1 MHRYKVNAMV
11 GEGSFGHVYKAVRKD
26 DNQIVAIKVISKR
39 GRTSR
44 DLKTLRRECE
54 IQAHLKHPNVIE
66 MLESFETKHDLVV
79 VTEFATIDLHR
90 YMERNGYL
98 REDKGQRLICDLVSA
113 LYYLHSNRILHRDLK
128 PQNVLLD
135 EELRA
140 KLCDFGLARN
150 MTMSTHMLT
159 SIKGTPL
166 YMAPE
171 LLEEK
176 PYDHQA
182 DIWSLGCISYEC
194 LIGHPPFS
202 TTSILHLIKI
212 IKKDE
217 VTYPGY
223 LSKDS
228 RSFLQGLLEK
238 EPTMRASW
246 AQILCHPFVEGRLY
260 IKAGVKAENSP
271 FVNPQNIKTKST
283 KAPNLSKENN
293 VAQLNNKL
301 RSIKLDE
308 SQDDMTCSRD
318 SINAIPPSD
327 VENLETDLED
337 NIIVPFANESFQ
349 GDRLVKKINSDKN
362 STHLTRPPTIGGDM
376 FQIPGVHMPI
386 INSQTCYVNGNN
398 NMILNNLE
406 DNFTFGSD
414 SPEETLDKENEI
426 KEQNNSNM
434 VVNTLQENFALNDV
448 TNNGENLSSSRRRSE
463 SEELK
468 KTSPRKNQ
476 SLDVVMTE
484 KPKQTL
490 HLEKDCFR
498 ENTHRVNNENVQ
510 QQTSQEKIKQ
520 SKAGNQAGE
529 NESPKLR
536 HSKKE
541 QENFGN
547 SEQRT
552 ISVKVSNQSLEGKH
566 NTQNTPPCLMPG
578 WDSCDESQSPPME
591 SDEWLAFLERT
602 IQEVLDGELDSL
614 KQKNLVSI
622 IVAPLRNS
630 KAIPKVVESV
640 AQLLSLPFVLNEP
653 LSIMESINKV
663 YVDCKIVPNLMYAS
677 KLLIYERLQN
687 DSVTSLPRNTRSIN
701 EMNNEEIKC
710 ISRLYELICHLV
722 HLNLQFLNQFC
733 DAVAI
738 LSANEFLIN
747 FLNQEFRNS
756 HALRIANNILA
767 LLGCV
772 LRELPENAELVEKI
786 IFSPKVDLSSLM
798 RSSDDLL
805 RLRICMLMRLLGRY
819 SLRALQAAWT
829 KEVREAIELLAED
842 DNEEV
847 KQEAGNTVEELH
859 KFSFYS

>member
-1 MHRYKVNAMV
+1 MHRYKVHAMV
-11 GEGSFGHVYKAVRKD
+11 GEGSFGHVYKALRKD

-66 MLESFETKHDLVV
+66 MLESFETKHDLIV

-194 LIGHPPFS
+194 LVGHPPFS

-212 IKKDE
+212 IKKNE
-217 VTYPGY
+217 VSYPGY
-223 LSKDS
+223 LSRDS
-228 RSFLQGLLEK
+228 RSFLQALLEK

-246 AQILCHPFVEGRLY
+246 AHILCHPFVEGKLY
-260 IKAGVKAENSP
+260 IKAGVKSENSP
-271 FVNPQNIKTKST
+271 FVNPQSGKAKLSKSSSQT
-283 KAPNLSKENN
+283 KENN
-293 VAQLNNKL
+293 LNISKVTHKL
-301 RSIKLDE
+301 CSTKLDE
-308 SQDDMTCSRD
+308 SQDNMTCSRD

-327 VENLETDLED
+327 VEVLETDVED

-349 GDRLVKKINSDKN
+349 ADKLMSKNLVNEKSIP
-362 STHLTRPPTIGGDM
+362 RPNVLAGDM

-386 INSQTCYVNGNN
+386 INSQTCFVNGNN

-406 DNFTFGSD
+406 DNFTLNN
-414 SPEETLDKENEI
+414 TLMNDELNHGY
-426 KEQNNSNM
+426 NDNSNM
-434 VVNTLQENFALNDV
+434 VINTLQENLDANDADNFSNDNYNSSIQEANNTTLKIAQ
-448 TNNGENLSSSRRRSE
+448 TNDG
-463 SEELK
+463 
-468 KTSPRKNQ
+468 Q
-476 SLDVVMTE
+476 
-484 KPKQTL
+484 
-490 HLEKDCFR
+490 HLENHCFR
-498 ENTHRVNNENVQ
+498 ENTHRINNDGSSELSNEKGLR
-510 QQTSQEKIKQ
+510 QESTEKLKR
-520 SKAGNQAGE
+520 SKRGD
-529 NESPKLR
+529 
-536 HSKKE
+536 
-541 QENFGN
+541 QENSQDN
-547 SEQRT
+547 EHKAN
-552 ISVKVSNQSLEGKH
+552 SVKTSIQSLEGKH
-566 NTQNTPPCLMPG
+566 NTQNSPPCLMPG

-591 SDEWLAFLERT
+591 SDEWLAFLQRT
-602 IQEVLDGELDSL
+602 IREVLYGELDSL
-614 KQKNLVSI
+614 RQKNLVSI
-622 IVAPLRNS
+622 IVAPLRNT
-630 KAIPKVVESV
+630 KAIPKVIESV

-663 YVDCKIVPNLMYAS
+663 YIDCKIVPNLMYAS
-677 KLLIYERLQN
+677 KLLIYERLAN
-687 DSVTSLPRNTRSIN
+687 DSLTSSPPRQIRTVDCMR
-701 EMNNEEIKC
+701 EEEIKC
-710 ISRLYELICHLV
+710 ISRLYELVCHLV

-747 FLNQEFRNS
+747 FLNQDFKNS

-767 LLGCV
+767 LLCCV

-786 IFSPKVDLSSLM
+786 IFSPKVDLGRLM
-798 RSSDDLL
+798 QSNNDLL
-805 RLRICMLMRLLGRY
+805 RLRICMLLRLLGRY
-819 SLRALQAAWT
+819 SLRALQAAWSP
-829 KEVREAIELLAED
+829 EVREAIEQLSED
-842 DNEEV
+842 NNEDV
-847 KQEAGNTVEELH
+847 KVEAGNTMEELR

>member
-66 MLESFETKHDLVV
+66 MLESFETKHDLIV

-194 LIGHPPFS
+194 LVGHPPFS

-212 IKKDE
+212 IKKNE

-223 LSKDS
+223 LSRDS
-228 RSFLQGLLEK
+228 RSFLQALLEK

-246 AQILCHPFVEGRLY
+246 AQILCHPFVEGKLY
-260 IKAGVKAENSP
+260 IKAGVKSENSP
-271 FVNPQNIKTKST
+271 FVNPQSGKTKLT
-283 KAPNLSKENN
+283 KSSSHNLNLAKVN
-293 VAQLNNKL
+293 QKL

-308 SQDDMTCSRD
+308 SRDNMTCSRD

-327 VENLETDLED
+327 VEVLETDVED
-337 NIIVPFANESFQ
+337 NIIVPFANESFEA
-349 GDRLVKKINSDKN
+349 DKLISKN
-362 STHLTRPPTIGGDM
+362 LPNEKSMPLMPRPDVMGGNM

-386 INSQTCYVNGNN
+386 INSQTCFVNGNN

-406 DNFTFGSD
+406 DNFALSD
-414 SPEETLDKENEI
+414 TLRNDNY
-426 KEQNNSNM
+426 NNMAYNDNSNM
-434 VVNTLQENFALNDV
+434 VINTLQENLDANDAENYQDNNNSNIQDAASDANNTTLN
-448 TNNGENLSSSRRRSE
+448 NSHSNEG
-463 SEELK
+463 
-468 KTSPRKNQ
+468 Q
-476 SLDVVMTE
+476 HLDN
-484 KPKQTL
+484 
-490 HLEKDCFR
+490 HSFR
-498 ENTHRVNNENVQ
+498 ETTHRVNNDSSSEF
-510 QQTSQEKIKQ
+510 SHEKGLKQEKSSEKLK
-520 SKAGNQAGE
+520 SSMRGDHE
-529 NESPKLR
+529 NSQDN
-536 HSKKE
+536 E
-541 QENFGN
+541 QKSN
-547 SEQRT
+547 
-552 ISVKVSNQSLEGKH
+552 SVKASIQSLEGKH
-566 NTQNTPPCLMPG
+566 NTQNSPPCLMPG

-591 SDEWLAFLERT
+591 SDEWLAFLQRT

-622 IVAPLRNS
+622 IVAPLRNT
-630 KAIPKVVESV
+630 KAIPKVIESV

-663 YVDCKIVPNLMYAS
+663 YIDCKIVPNLMYAS
-677 KLLIYERLQN
+677 KLLIYERLAN
-687 DSVTSLPRNTRSIN
+687 DSITSLPRQIRTVNYMRD
-701 EMNNEEIKC
+701 EEIKC
-710 ISRLYELICHLV
+710 ISRLYELVCHLV

-747 FLNQEFRNS
+747 FLNQDFKNP

-767 LLGCV
+767 LLCCV

-786 IFSPKVDLSSLM
+786 IFSPKVDLSALM
-798 RSSDDLL
+798 QSTNDLL

-819 SLRALQAAWT
+819 SLRALQAAWSA
-829 KEVREAIELLAED
+829 EVREAIELLSED
-842 DNEEV
+842 NNDDV
-847 KQEAGNTVEELH
+847 KVEAGNTVEELR

>member
-11 GEGSFGHVYKAVRKD
+11 GEGSFGHVYRAVRKD

-271 FVNPQNIKTKST
+271 FVNPQNMKIKST
-283 KAPNLSKENN
+283 KSSTTFKDSNANLS
-293 VAQLNNKL
+293 QLNQKL

-308 SQDDMTCSRD
+308 SQDNMTCSRD

-327 VENLETDLED
+327 VENLETDVED

-349 GDRLVKKINSDKN
+349 GDTLINKINMDNGKILS
-362 STHLTRPPTIGGDM
+362 SRPPPIGGGEM

-406 DNFTFGSD
+406 DNFDLNNT
-414 SPEETLDKENEI
+414 PEETLRSRPPDEELVKDNG
-426 KEQNNSNM
+426 NM
-434 VVNTLQENFALNDV
+434 IVNTLQENLALNDK
-448 TNNGENLSSSRRRSE
+448 TNNLDNNQGNRESVDNTDNTQRKSQLNDSRAENHKS
-463 SEELK
+463 
-468 KTSPRKNQ
+468 Q
-476 SLDVVMTE
+476 SQNVD
-484 KPKQTL
+484 
-490 HLEKDCFR
+490 KDCGSR
-498 ENTHRVNNENVQ
+498 ETTHCG
-510 QQTSQEKIKQ
+510 I
-520 SKAGNQAGE
+520 
-529 NESPKLR
+529 NESNEKLKNSKNNASENDSQKLR
-536 HSKKE
+536 HSRRE
-541 QENFGN
+541 QENLSN
-547 SEQRT
+547 SGHKSAS
-552 ISVKVSNQSLEGKH
+552 IKASNQSFEGKH

-591 SDEWLAFLERT
+591 SEEWLAFLERT
-602 IQEVLDGELDSL
+602 IQEVLDGELESL

-630 KAIPKVVESV
+630 KAIPKVIESV

-687 DSVTSLPRNTRSIN
+687 DSITSLPRHIRPIN

-710 ISRLYELICHLV
+710 ISRLYELVCHLV
-722 HLNLQFLNQFC
+722 HLNQQFLNQFC

-747 FLNQEFRNS
+747 FLNQEFKNV

-786 IFSPKVDLSSLM
+786 IFSSRVDLTLLL
-798 RSSDDLL
+798 RSTDDLL
-805 RLRICMLMRLLGRY
+805 RLRICMLMRLLARY
-819 SLRALQAAWT
+819 SLRALQAAWS
-829 KEVREAIELLAED
+829 KDVREAIEQLAED
-842 DNEEV
+842 DNVEVREE
-847 KQEAGNTVEELH
+847 AANTVEELH

>member
-11 GEGSFGHVYKAVRKD
+11 GEGSFGHVYKALRKD

-66 MLESFETKHDLVV
+66 MLESFETKHDLIV

-194 LIGHPPFS
+194 LVGHPPFS

-212 IKKDE
+212 IKKNE

-223 LSKDS
+223 LSRDS
-228 RSFLQGLLEK
+228 RSFLQALLEK

-246 AQILCHPFVEGRLY
+246 AQILCHPFVEGKLY
-260 IKAGVKAENSP
+260 IKAGVKSENSP
-271 FVNPQNIKTKST
+271 FVNPQNGKNKLNKSSSH
-283 KAPNLSKENN
+283 NLNMVKVSH
-293 VAQLNNKL
+293 KL

-308 SQDDMTCSRD
+308 SQDNMTCSRD

-327 VENLETDLED
+327 MEVLETDVED

-349 GDRLVKKINSDKN
+349 GDKLISKN
-362 STHLTRPPTIGGDM
+362 LPNEMKSTPILPRPHVLGGEM
-376 FQIPGVHMPI
+376 LQIPGVHMPL
-386 INSQTCYVNGNN
+386 INSQTCFVNGNN

-406 DNFTFGSD
+406 DNFTLTNTMMNDDYNTSGYND
-414 SPEETLDKENEI
+414 S
-426 KEQNNSNM
+426 SNM
-434 VVNTLQENFALNDV
+434 VVNTLQENLDANDAENFNEHNNSLQQ
-448 TNNGENLSSSRRRSE
+448 TNDEHNTT
-463 SEELK
+463 LK
-468 KTSPRKNQ
+468 NSQINDGQ
-476 SLDVVMTE
+476 
-484 KPKQTL
+484 
-490 HLEKDCFR
+490 HLENHCFR
-498 ENTHRVNNENVQ
+498 ENTHRINNDAS
-510 QQTSQEKIKQ
+510 TAKGLKQESTEKLKH
-520 SKAGNQAGE
+520 SKRAGE
-529 NESPKLR
+529 HDKSQDNEQKS
-536 HSKKE
+536 
-541 QENFGN
+541 N
-547 SEQRT
+547 
-552 ISVKVSNQSLEGKH
+552 SVKTSIQSLEGKH
-566 NTQNTPPCLMPG
+566 NTQNSPPCLMPG

-591 SDEWLAFLERT
+591 SDEWLAFLQRT

-622 IVAPLRNS
+622 IVAPLRNT
-630 KAIPKVVESV
+630 KAIPKVIESV
-640 AQLLSLPFVLNEP
+640 AELLSLPFVLNEP

-663 YVDCKIVPNLMYAS
+663 YIDCKIVPNLMYAS
-677 KLLIYERLQN
+677 KLLIYERLAN
-687 DSVTSLPRNTRSIN
+687 DSITSLPRQIRTVNYMR
-701 EMNNEEIKC
+701 EEEIKC
-710 ISRLYELICHLV
+710 ISRLYELVCHLV

-747 FLNQEFRNS
+747 FLNQDFKNS
-756 HALRIANNILA
+756 HALRIATNILA
-767 LLGCV
+767 LLCCV

-798 RSSDDLL
+798 QSNNDLL
-805 RLRICMLMRLLGRY
+805 RLRICMLLRLLGRY
-819 SLRALQAAWT
+819 SLRALQAAWST
-829 KEVREAIELLAED
+829 DVREAIELLSED
-842 DNEEV
+842 NNEDV
-847 KQEAGNTVEELH
+847 KVEAGNTVEELR
-859 KFSFYS
+859 KFSFYA